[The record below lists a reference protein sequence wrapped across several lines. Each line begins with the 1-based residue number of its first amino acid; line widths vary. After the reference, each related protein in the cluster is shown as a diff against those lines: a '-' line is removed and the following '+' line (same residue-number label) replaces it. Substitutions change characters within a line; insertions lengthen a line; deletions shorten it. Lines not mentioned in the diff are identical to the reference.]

1 MTAKS
6 TFMLATM
13 LHVRSGARANGH
25 TRSYMP
31 SSKRR
36 NIGLLPTI
44 LVVDDDTDS
53 RLIYSEYLRAQGWL
67 TFTAADGRSALDKVT
82 ELAPDAIV
90 LDLAMPRV
98 DGWTVLKQLRESSWT
113 AAIPV
118 IVVTASMIAR
128 DEAFKAGC
136 DAYLL
141 KPCPPETLLL
151 QLRGLFRIRPNARF
165 GPQLLDPRQ
174 PS

>member
-1 MTAKS
+1 
-6 TFMLATM
+6 
-13 LHVRSGARANGH
+13 
-25 TRSYMP
+25 MP
-31 SSKRR
+31 PSKRHAA
-36 NIGLLPTI
+36 GLLPTI
-44 LVVDDDTDS
+44 LVVDDDIDS

-67 TFTAADGRSALDKVT
+67 TFTAADGRSALDKVA

-98 DGWTVLKQLRESSWT
+98 DGWTVLKHLRESSWT

-118 IVVTASMIAR
+118 VVVTGSMMAR
-128 DEAFKAGC
+128 DEAFQAAC
-136 DAYLL
+136 DAILQ

-151 QLRGLFRIRPNARF
+151 QLRGLFRIRPSARF
-165 GPQLLDPRQ
+165 GQQLLEPRR

>member
-1 MTAKS
+1 
-6 TFMLATM
+6 MLATM
-13 LHVRSGARANGH
+13 LHILISAPTNGQP
-25 TRSYMP
+25 RSYMP
-31 SSKRR
+31 PPKRR
-36 NIGLLPTI
+36 PAGLPPTI
-44 LVVDDDTDS
+44 LVVDDDADS

-67 TFTAADGRSALDKVT
+67 TFTAADGRSALDKVA

-98 DGWTVLKQLRESSWT
+98 DGWTVLKHLRESSWT
-113 AAIPV
+113 ADIPV
-118 IVVTASMIAR
+118 VVVTASIVAR
-128 DEAFKAGC
+128 DQAFQAGC
-136 DAYLL
+136 DAFLL

-165 GPQLLDPRQ
+165 GQRLLEPRR

>member
-1 MTAKS
+1 
-6 TFMLATM
+6 MLATM
-13 LHVRSGARANGH
+13 LHILRRARTNGQP
-25 TRSYMP
+25 RAYMP
-31 SSKRR
+31 SPKRR
-36 NIGLLPTI
+36 AAGLPPTI
-44 LVVDDDTDS
+44 LVVDDDADS

-67 TFTAADGRSALDKVT
+67 TFTASDGRSALDKVA

-98 DGWTVLKQLRESSWT
+98 DGWTVLKHLRESSWT
-113 AAIPV
+113 TNIPV
-118 IVVTASMIAR
+118 VVVTASMTAR
-128 DEAFKAGC
+128 DEAFQAGC
-136 DAYLL
+136 DAFLL

-165 GPQLLDPRQ
+165 GQHLLDPRR

>member
-1 MTAKS
+1 
-6 TFMLATM
+6 MLATM
-13 LHVRSGARANGH
+13 LHISGGARTDGH
-25 TRSYMP
+25 LRSHMP
-31 SSKRR
+31 PPKRR
-36 NIGLLPTI
+36 VTGLPPTVLI
-44 LVVDDDTDS
+44 VDDDADS

-67 TFTAADGRSALDKVT
+67 PFTAADGRSALDKIA

-98 DGWTVLKQLRESSWT
+98 DGWTVLKHLRESSWT

-118 IVVTASMIAR
+118 VVVTASIVAR
-128 DEAFKAGC
+128 DDAFQAGC
-136 DAYLL
+136 DAFLL

-151 QLRGLFRIRPNARF
+151 QLRGLFRSRPTARF
-165 GPQLLDPRQ
+165 GQQLLDPRR

>member
-1 MTAKS
+1 
-6 TFMLATM
+6 MLATM
-13 LHVRSGARANGH
+13 LHILIGARTNGQ

-31 SSKRR
+31 PPKRR
-36 NIGLLPTI
+36 PAGLPPTI
-44 LVVDDDTDS
+44 LVVDDDADS

-67 TFTAADGRSALDKVT
+67 TFTAADGRSALDKVA

-98 DGWTVLKQLRESSWT
+98 DGWTVLKHLRESSWT
-113 AAIPV
+113 ADIPV
-118 IVVTASMIAR
+118 VVVSASIVAR
-128 DEAFKAGC
+128 DQAFQAGC
-136 DAYLL
+136 DAFLL

-165 GPQLLDPRQ
+165 GQRLLEPRR